1 MANQTARP
9 CLFCNARRKLL
20 GITRKVLTMA
30 DGPELGGWK
39 ASGWCGDAA
48 AHAYIDPIQS
58 LRPVRTLSAG
68 QNIRS

>member
-1 MANQTARP
+1 
-9 CLFCNARRKLL
+9 
-20 GITRKVLTMA
+20 VLILQCTTEAPRHNVEGVDMA
-30 DGPELGGWK
+30 DGPEPGGWQ
-39 ASGWCGDAA
+39 ASGRCGDAA